1 MAEVSD
7 VFQVY
12 NKNKMV
18 AQVVLNGY
26 DIEAGKL
33 LQQHGAMRSF
43 KIVKGDLWDYW
54 SVQSSLVL
62 RSKTGEETA
71 VKVAALPVDED
82 SFGLI
87 EFVE

>member
-1 MAEVSD
+1 MAELSE

-12 NKNKMV
+12 TRNKVV

-26 DIEAGKL
+26 GIKSGHL
-33 LQQHGAMRSF
+33 LREHGAMRSF

-54 SVQSSLVL
+54 NVQTPLTI
-62 RSKTGEETA
+62 RANDGQQATIKI
-71 VKVAALPVDED
+71 AALPTDDD

-87 EFVE
+87 EFL